1 MKLTGNFYLE
11 NEKITFLF
19 VVLDFGKKNIYL
31 QYKNKIYDLRYLINK
46 IKDKKIF
53 FWIKLYYENKIFES
67 HIKKVVESPEYKK
80 KFFKFFELVIEIEF
94 VNSNFPLVISKII
107 EIEPN
112 FDEKKNNFLIYA
124 VLANKI
130 ILKQSEKIQIFYKKC
145 KIELGYYNSDFSKI
159 FKLLGTYIELRKG
172 YKILQISNIVNSN
185 CFDLTK
191 EKTIENFEKSGFL
204 KKNKKNKNNTK
215 DEIIENWIKDET
227 FEKVKE
233 KFDGILEDEI
243 IKELL
248 NF

>member
-11 NEKITFLF
+11 NEKIAFLF

-46 IKDKKIF
+46 IRDKKIF
-53 FWIKLYYENKIFES
+53 FLIKLYYENKIFET
-67 HIKKVVESPEYKK
+67 HIKKVIESTEYKK
-80 KFFKFFELVIEIEF
+80 KFFKFFELIIEIEF
-94 VNSNFPLVISKII
+94 VNSNFSLVISKII
-107 EIEPN
+107 EIEPD
-112 FDEKKNNFLIYA
+112 FDEKKNTFLIYA

-130 ILKQSEKIQIFYKKC
+130 ILKYNEKIEILYKKS
-145 KIELGYYNSDFSKI
+145 KIELGYYNSDFSKV
-159 FKLLGTYIELRKG
+159 FKLLGTYVELQKG
-172 YKILQISNIVNSN
+172 YKILQISNIINSN

-191 EKTIENFEKSGFL
+191 EKTIENFEKSGFF
-204 KKNKKNKNNTK
+204 KRNN
-215 DEIIENWIKDET
+215 DEIVENWIKDET
-227 FEKVKE
+227 FEKVRE

>member
-11 NEKITFLF
+11 NEKIAFLF

-31 QYKNKIYDLRYLINK
+31 QYKNKMYDLRYLINK
-46 IKDKKIF
+46 IRDKKIF
-53 FWIKLYYENKIFES
+53 FLIKLYYENKIFET
-67 HIKKVVESPEYKK
+67 HIKKVIESTEYKK

-112 FDEKKNNFLIYA
+112 FDEKKNTFLIYA

-130 ILKQSEKIQIFYKKC
+130 ILKYNEKIEILYKKS
-145 KIELGYYNSDFSKI
+145 KIELGYYSSDFSKV
-159 FKLLGTYIELRKG
+159 FKLLGTYVELQKG
-172 YKILQISNIVNSN
+172 YKILQISNIINSN
-185 CFDLTK
+185 CFDLK
-191 EKTIENFEKSGFL
+191 REKTIENFEKSGFF
-204 KKNKKNKNNTK
+204 KRNN
-215 DEIIENWIKDET
+215 DEIVENWIKDET
-227 FEKVKE
+227 FEKVRE

>member
-11 NEKITFLF
+11 NEKIAFLF

-31 QYKNKIYDLRYLINK
+31 QYKNKMYDLRYLINK

-53 FWIKLYYENKIFES
+53 FLIKLYYENKIFET
-67 HIKKVVESPEYKK
+67 HIKKVIESTEYKK

-107 EIEPN
+107 EIEPD
-112 FDEKKNNFLIYA
+112 FDEKKNTFLIYA

-130 ILKQSEKIQIFYKKC
+130 ILKYNEKIEILYKKS
-145 KIELGYYNSDFSKI
+145 KIELGYYSSDFSKV
-159 FKLLGTYIELRKG
+159 FKLLGTYVELQKG

-185 CFDLTK
+185 CFGLK
-191 EKTIENFEKSGFL
+191 REKTIENFEKSGFF
-204 KKNKKNKNNTK
+204 KRNN
-215 DEIIENWIKDET
+215 DEIVENWIKDET
-227 FEKVKE
+227 FEKVRE

>member
-11 NEKITFLF
+11 NEKIAFLF

-31 QYKNKIYDLRYLINK
+31 QYTNKIYDLRYLINK

-53 FWIKLYYENKIFES
+53 FLIKLYYENKIFET
-67 HIKKVVESPEYKK
+67 HIKKVIESTEYKK
-80 KFFKFFELVIEIEF
+80 KFFKFFELIIEIEF
-94 VNSNFPLVISKII
+94 VNSNFSLVISKII
-107 EIEPN
+107 EIEPD
-112 FDEKKNNFLIYA
+112 FDEKKNTFLIYA

-130 ILKQSEKIQIFYKKC
+130 ILKYNEKIEILYKKS
-145 KIELGYYNSDFSKI
+145 KIELGYYNSDFSKV
-159 FKLLGTYIELRKG
+159 FKLLGTYVELQKG

-185 CFDLTK
+185 CFGLK
-191 EKTIENFEKSGFL
+191 REKTIENFEKSGFF
-204 KKNKKNKNNTK
+204 KRNN
-215 DEIIENWIKDET
+215 DEIVENWIKDET
-227 FEKVKE
+227 FEKVRE

>member
-11 NEKITFLF
+11 NEKIAFLF

-53 FWIKLYYENKIFES
+53 FLIKLYYENKIFET
-67 HIKKVVESPEYKK
+67 HIKKVIESTEYKK
-80 KFFKFFELVIEIEF
+80 KFFKFFELIIEIEF
-94 VNSNFPLVISKII
+94 VNSNFSLVISKII
-107 EIEPN
+107 EIEPD
-112 FDEKKNNFLIYA
+112 FDEKKNTFLIYA

-130 ILKQSEKIQIFYKKC
+130 ILKYNEKIEILYKKS
-145 KIELGYYNSDFSKI
+145 KIELGYYNSDFSKV
-159 FKLLGTYIELRKG
+159 FKLLGTYVELQKG

-185 CFDLTK
+185 CFGLK
-191 EKTIENFEKSGFL
+191 REKTIENFEKSGFF
-204 KKNKKNKNNTK
+204 KRNN
-215 DEIIENWIKDET
+215 DEIVENWIKDET
-227 FEKVKE
+227 FEKVRE

>member
-11 NEKITFLF
+11 NEKIAFLF

-53 FWIKLYYENKIFES
+53 FLIKLYYENKIFET
-67 HIKKVVESPEYKK
+67 HIKKVIESTEYKK
-80 KFFKFFELVIEIEF
+80 KFFKFFELIIEIEF
-94 VNSNFPLVISKII
+94 VNSNFSLVISKII
-107 EIEPN
+107 EIEPD
-112 FDEKKNNFLIYA
+112 FDEKKNTFLIYA

-130 ILKQSEKIQIFYKKC
+130 ILKYNEKIEILYKKS
-145 KIELGYYNSDFSKI
+145 KIELGYYNSDFSKV
-159 FKLLGTYIELRKG
+159 FKLLGTYIELQKG

-185 CFDLTK
+185 CFGLK
-191 EKTIENFEKSGFL
+191 REKTIENFEKSGFF
-204 KKNKKNKNNTK
+204 KRNN
-215 DEIIENWIKDET
+215 DEIVENWIKDET
-227 FEKVKE
+227 FEKVRE

>member
-11 NEKITFLF
+11 NEKIAFLF

-31 QYKNKIYDLRYLINK
+31 QYKNKMYDLRYLINK

-53 FWIKLYYENKIFES
+53 FLIKLYYENKIFET
-67 HIKKVVESPEYKK
+67 HIKKVIESTEYKK

-94 VNSNFPLVISKII
+94 VNSNFSLVISKII
-107 EIEPN
+107 EIEPD
-112 FDEKKNNFLIYA
+112 FDEKKNTFLIYA

-130 ILKQSEKIQIFYKKC
+130 ILKYNEKIEILYKKS
-145 KIELGYYNSDFSKI
+145 KIELGYYNSDFSKV
-159 FKLLGTYIELRKG
+159 FKLLGTYVELQKG

-185 CFDLTK
+185 CFGLK
-191 EKTIENFEKSGFL
+191 REKTIENFEKSGFF
-204 KKNKKNKNNTK
+204 KRNN
-215 DEIIENWIKDET
+215 DEIVENWIKDET
-227 FEKVKE
+227 FEKVRE

>member
-11 NEKITFLF
+11 NEKIAFLF

-53 FWIKLYYENKIFES
+53 FLIKLYYENKIFET
-67 HIKKVVESPEYKK
+67 HIKKVIESTEYKK
-80 KFFKFFELVIEIEF
+80 KFFKFFELIIEIEF
-94 VNSNFPLVISKII
+94 VNSNFSLVISKII
-107 EIEPN
+107 EIEPD
-112 FDEKKNNFLIYA
+112 FDEKKNTFLIYA

-130 ILKQSEKIQIFYKKC
+130 ILKYNEKIEILYKKS
-145 KIELGYYNSDFSKI
+145 KIELGYYNSDFSKV
-159 FKLLGTYIELRKG
+159 FKLLGTYVELQKG

-185 CFDLTK
+185 CFGLK
-191 EKTIENFEKSGFL
+191 REKTIENFEKSGFF
-204 KKNKKNKNNTK
+204 KRNN
-215 DEIIENWIKDET
+215 DEIVENWIKDET
-227 FEKVKE
+227 FKKVRE

>member
-11 NEKITFLF
+11 NEKIAFLF

-53 FWIKLYYENKIFES
+53 FLIKLYYENKIFET
-67 HIKKVVESPEYKK
+67 HIKKVIESTEYKK

-94 VNSNFPLVISKII
+94 INSNFPLVISKII
-107 EIEPN
+107 EIEPD
-112 FDEKKNNFLIYA
+112 FDEKKNTFLIYA

-130 ILKQSEKIQIFYKKC
+130 ILKYNEKIEILYKKS
-145 KIELGYYNSDFSKI
+145 KIELGYYNSDFSKV
-159 FKLLGTYIELRKG
+159 FKLLGTYVELQKG

-185 CFDLTK
+185 CFGLK
-191 EKTIENFEKSGFL
+191 REKTIENFEKSGFF
-204 KKNKKNKNNTK
+204 KRNN
-215 DEIIENWIKDET
+215 DEIVENWIKDET
-227 FEKVKE
+227 FEKVRE

>member
-11 NEKITFLF
+11 NEKIAFLF

-31 QYKNKIYDLRYLINK
+31 QYKNKMYDLRYLINK

-53 FWIKLYYENKIFES
+53 FLIKLYYENKIFET
-67 HIKKVVESPEYKK
+67 HIKKVIESTEYKK

-107 EIEPN
+107 EIEPD
-112 FDEKKNNFLIYA
+112 FDEKKNTFLIYA

-130 ILKQSEKIQIFYKKC
+130 ILKYNEKIEILYKKS
-145 KIELGYYNSDFSKI
+145 KIELGYYSSDFSKV
-159 FKLLGTYIELRKG
+159 FKLLGTYVELQKG

-185 CFDLTK
+185 CFGLK
-191 EKTIENFEKSGFL
+191 REKTIENFEKSGFF
-204 KKNKKNKNNTK
+204 KRNN
-215 DEIIENWIKDET
+215 DEIVENWIKDET
-227 FEKVKE
+227 FKKVRE

>member
-1 MKLTGNFYLE
+1 MKITGNFYLE
-11 NEKITFLF
+11 NEKIAFLF

-53 FWIKLYYENKIFES
+53 FLIKLYYENKIFET
-67 HIKKVVESPEYKK
+67 HIKKVIESTEYKK
-80 KFFKFFELVIEIEF
+80 KFFKFFELIIEIEF
-94 VNSNFPLVISKII
+94 VNSNFSLVISKII
-107 EIEPN
+107 EIEPD
-112 FDEKKNNFLIYA
+112 FDEKKNTFLIYA

-130 ILKQSEKIQIFYKKC
+130 ILKYNEKIEILYKKS
-145 KIELGYYNSDFSKI
+145 KIELGYYNSDFIKV
-159 FKLLGTYIELRKG
+159 FKLLGTYVELQKG

-185 CFDLTK
+185 CFGLK
-191 EKTIENFEKSGFL
+191 REKTIENFEKSGFF
-204 KKNKKNKNNTK
+204 KRNN
-215 DEIIENWIKDET
+215 DEIVENWIKDET
-227 FEKVKE
+227 FEKVRE

>member
-11 NEKITFLF
+11 NEKIAFLF

-31 QYKNKIYDLRYLINK
+31 QYKNKIYDLKYLINK

-53 FWIKLYYENKIFES
+53 FLIKLYYENKIFET
-67 HIKKVVESPEYKK
+67 HIKKVIESTEYKK
-80 KFFKFFELVIEIEF
+80 KFFKFFELIIEIEF
-94 VNSNFPLVISKII
+94 VNSNFSLVISKII
-107 EIEPN
+107 EIEPD
-112 FDEKKNNFLIYA
+112 FDEKKNTFLIYA

-130 ILKQSEKIQIFYKKC
+130 ILKYNEKIEILYKKS
-145 KIELGYYNSDFSKI
+145 KIELGYYNSDFSKV
-159 FKLLGTYIELRKG
+159 FKLLGTYVELQKG

-185 CFDLTK
+185 CFGLK
-191 EKTIENFEKSGFL
+191 REKTIENFEKSGFF
-204 KKNKKNKNNTK
+204 KRNN
-215 DEIIENWIKDET
+215 DEIVENWIKDET
-227 FEKVKE
+227 FEKVRE

>member
-11 NEKITFLF
+11 NEKIDFLF

-31 QYKNKIYDLRYLINK
+31 QYKNKMYDLRYLINK

-53 FWIKLYYENKIFES
+53 FLIKLYYENKIFET
-67 HIKKVVESPEYKK
+67 HIKKVIESTEYKK

-107 EIEPN
+107 EIEPD
-112 FDEKKNNFLIYA
+112 FDEKKNTFLIYA

-130 ILKQSEKIQIFYKKC
+130 ILKYNEKIEILYKKS
-145 KIELGYYNSDFSKI
+145 KIELGYYNSDFSKV
-159 FKLLGTYIELRKG
+159 FKLLGTYVELQKG

-185 CFDLTK
+185 CFGLK
-191 EKTIENFEKSGFL
+191 REKTIENFEKSGFF
-204 KKNKKNKNNTK
+204 KRNN
-215 DEIIENWIKDET
+215 DEIVENWIKDET
-227 FEKVKE
+227 FEKVRE

>member
-11 NEKITFLF
+11 NEKIAFLF

-53 FWIKLYYENKIFES
+53 FLIKLYYENKIFET
-67 HIKKVVESPEYKK
+67 HIKKVIESTEYKK
-80 KFFKFFELVIEIEF
+80 KFFKFFELIIEIEF
-94 VNSNFPLVISKII
+94 VNSNFSLVISKII
-107 EIEPN
+107 EIEPD
-112 FDEKKNNFLIYA
+112 FDEKKNTFLIYA

-130 ILKQSEKIQIFYKKC
+130 ILKYNEKIEILYKKS
-145 KIELGYYNSDFSKI
+145 KIELGYYNSDFSKV
-159 FKLLGTYIELRKG
+159 FKLLGTYVELQKG
-172 YKILQISNIVNSN
+172 YKILQISNIINSN
-185 CFDLTK
+185 CFGLK
-191 EKTIENFEKSGFL
+191 REKTIENFEKSGFF
-204 KKNKKNKNNTK
+204 KRNN
-215 DEIIENWIKDET
+215 DEIVENWIKDET
-227 FEKVKE
+227 FEKVRE

>member
-11 NEKITFLF
+11 NEKIAFLF

-53 FWIKLYYENKIFES
+53 FLIKLYYENKIFET
-67 HIKKVVESPEYKK
+67 HIKKVIESTEYKK
-80 KFFKFFELVIEIEF
+80 KFFKFFELIIEIEF
-94 VNSNFPLVISKII
+94 VNSNFSLVISKII
-107 EIEPN
+107 EIEPD
-112 FDEKKNNFLIYA
+112 FDEKKNTFLIYA

-130 ILKQSEKIQIFYKKC
+130 ILKYNEKIEILYKKS
-145 KIELGYYNSDFSKI
+145 KIELGYYNSDFSKV
-159 FKLLGTYIELRKG
+159 FKLLGTYVEHQKG

-185 CFDLTK
+185 CFGLK
-191 EKTIENFEKSGFL
+191 REKTIENFEKSGFF
-204 KKNKKNKNNTK
+204 KRNN
-215 DEIIENWIKDET
+215 DEIVENWIKDET
-227 FEKVKE
+227 FEKVRE

>member
-11 NEKITFLF
+11 NEKIAFLF

-53 FWIKLYYENKIFES
+53 FLIKLYYENKIFET
-67 HIKKVVESPEYKK
+67 HIKKVIESTEYKK
-80 KFFKFFELVIEIEF
+80 KFFKFFELIIEIEF
-94 VNSNFPLVISKII
+94 VNSNFSLVISKII
-107 EIEPN
+107 EIEPD
-112 FDEKKNNFLIYA
+112 FDEKKNTFLIYA

-130 ILKQSEKIQIFYKKC
+130 ILKYNEKIEILYKKS
-145 KIELGYYNSDFSKI
+145 KIELGYYNSDFSKV
-159 FKLLGTYIELRKG
+159 FKLLGTYVELQKG

-185 CFDLTK
+185 CFGLK
-191 EKTIENFEKSGFL
+191 REKTIENFEKSGFF
-204 KKNKKNKNNTK
+204 KRNN
-215 DEIIENWIKDET
+215 DEIVENWIKDET
-227 FEKVKE
+227 FEKVRE
-233 KFDGILEDEI
+233 KFDRILEDEI

>member
-11 NEKITFLF
+11 NEKIAFLF

-53 FWIKLYYENKIFES
+53 FLIKLYYENKIFET
-67 HIKKVVESPEYKK
+67 HIKKVIESTEYKK
-80 KFFKFFELVIEIEF
+80 KIFKFFELIIEIEF
-94 VNSNFPLVISKII
+94 VNSNFSLVISKII
-107 EIEPN
+107 EIEPD
-112 FDEKKNNFLIYA
+112 FDEKKNTFLIYA

-130 ILKQSEKIQIFYKKC
+130 ILKYNEKIEILYKKS
-145 KIELGYYNSDFSKI
+145 KIELGYYNSDFSKV
-159 FKLLGTYIELRKG
+159 FKLLGTYVELQKG

-185 CFDLTK
+185 CFGLK
-191 EKTIENFEKSGFL
+191 REKTIENFEKSGFF
-204 KKNKKNKNNTK
+204 KRNN
-215 DEIIENWIKDET
+215 DEIVENWIKDET
-227 FEKVKE
+227 FEKVRE

>member
-1 MKLTGNFYLE
+1 MKLAGNFYLE
-11 NEKITFLF
+11 NEKIAFLF

-31 QYKNKIYDLRYLINK
+31 QYKNKMYDLRYLINK

-53 FWIKLYYENKIFES
+53 FLIKLYYENKIFET
-67 HIKKVVESPEYKK
+67 HIKKVIESTEYKK

-107 EIEPN
+107 EIEPD
-112 FDEKKNNFLIYA
+112 FDEKKNTFLIYA

-130 ILKQSEKIQIFYKKC
+130 ILKYNEKIEILYKKS
-145 KIELGYYNSDFSKI
+145 KIELGYYSSDFSKV
-159 FKLLGTYIELRKG
+159 FKLLGTYVELQKG
-172 YKILQISNIVNSN
+172 YKILQISNIINSN
-185 CFDLTK
+185 CFDLKK
-191 EKTIENFEKSGFL
+191 EKTIENFEKSGFF
-204 KKNKKNKNNTK
+204 KRNN
-215 DEIIENWIKDET
+215 DEIVENWIKDET
-227 FEKVKE
+227 FEKVRE

>member
-11 NEKITFLF
+11 NEKIAFLF

-53 FWIKLYYENKIFES
+53 FLIKLYYENKIFET
-67 HIKKVVESPEYKK
+67 HIKKVIESTEYKK
-80 KFFKFFELVIEIEF
+80 KFFKFFELIIEIEF
-94 VNSNFPLVISKII
+94 VNSNFSLVISKII
-107 EIEPN
+107 EIEPD
-112 FDEKKNNFLIYA
+112 FDEKKNTFLIYA

-130 ILKQSEKIQIFYKKC
+130 ILKYNEKIEILYKKS
-145 KIELGYYNSDFSKI
+145 KIELGYYNSDFSKV
-159 FKLLGTYIELRKG
+159 FKLLGTYVELQKG

-185 CFDLTK
+185 CFGLK
-191 EKTIENFEKSGFL
+191 REKTIENFEKSGFF
-204 KKNKKNKNNTK
+204 KRNN
-215 DEIIENWIKDET
+215 DEIVENWIKGET
-227 FEKVKE
+227 FEKVRE

>member
-11 NEKITFLF
+11 NEKIAFLF

-53 FWIKLYYENKIFES
+53 FLIKLYYENKIFET
-67 HIKKVVESPEYKK
+67 HIKKVIESTEYKK
-80 KFFKFFELVIEIEF
+80 KFFKFFELIIEIEF
-94 VNSNFPLVISKII
+94 VNSNFSLVISKII
-107 EIEPN
+107 EIEPD
-112 FDEKKNNFLIYA
+112 FDEKKNTFLIYA

-130 ILKQSEKIQIFYKKC
+130 ILKYNEKIEILYKKS
-145 KIELGYYNSDFSKI
+145 KIELGYYNSDFSKV
-159 FKLLGTYIELRKG
+159 FKLLGTYVELQKG

-185 CFDLTK
+185 CFGFK
-191 EKTIENFEKSGFL
+191 REKTIENFEKSGFF
-204 KKNKKNKNNTK
+204 KRNN
-215 DEIIENWIKDET
+215 DEIVENWIKDET
-227 FEKVKE
+227 FEKVRE

>member
-11 NEKITFLF
+11 NEKIAFLF

-53 FWIKLYYENKIFES
+53 FLIKLYYENKIFET
-67 HIKKVVESPEYKK
+67 HIKKVIESTEYKK
-80 KFFKFFELVIEIEF
+80 KFFKFFELIIEIEF
-94 VNSNFPLVISKII
+94 VNSNFSLVISKII
-107 EIEPN
+107 EIEPD
-112 FDEKKNNFLIYA
+112 FDEKKNTFLIYA

-130 ILKQSEKIQIFYKKC
+130 ILKYNEKIEILYKKS
-145 KIELGYYNSDFSKI
+145 KIEVGYYNSDFSKV
-159 FKLLGTYIELRKG
+159 FKLLGTYVELQKG

-185 CFDLTK
+185 CFGLK
-191 EKTIENFEKSGFL
+191 REKTIENFEKSGFF
-204 KKNKKNKNNTK
+204 KRNN
-215 DEIIENWIKDET
+215 DEIVENWIKDET
-227 FEKVKE
+227 FEKVRE

>member
-1 MKLTGNFYLE
+1 MKITGNFYLE
-11 NEKITFLF
+11 NEKIAFLF

-53 FWIKLYYENKIFES
+53 FLIKLYYENKIFET
-67 HIKKVVESPEYKK
+67 HIKKVIESTEYKK
-80 KFFKFFELVIEIEF
+80 KFFKFFELIIEIEF
-94 VNSNFPLVISKII
+94 VNSNFSLVISKII
-107 EIEPN
+107 EIEPD
-112 FDEKKNNFLIYA
+112 FDEKKNTFLIYA

-130 ILKQSEKIQIFYKKC
+130 ILKYNEKIEILYKKS
-145 KIELGYYNSDFSKI
+145 KIELGYYNSDFSKV
-159 FKLLGTYIELRKG
+159 FKLLGTYVELQKG

-185 CFDLTK
+185 CFGLK
-191 EKTIENFEKSGFL
+191 REKTIENFEKSGFF
-204 KKNKKNKNNTK
+204 KRNN
-215 DEIIENWIKDET
+215 DEIVENWIKDET
-227 FEKVKE
+227 FEKVRE

>member
-11 NEKITFLF
+11 NEKIAFLF

-53 FWIKLYYENKIFES
+53 FLIKLYYENKIFET
-67 HIKKVVESPEYKK
+67 HIKKVIESTEYKK
-80 KFFKFFELVIEIEF
+80 KFFKFFELIIEIEF
-94 VNSNFPLVISKII
+94 VNSNFSLVISKII
-107 EIEPN
+107 EIEPD
-112 FDEKKNNFLIYA
+112 FDEKKNTFLIYA

-130 ILKQSEKIQIFYKKC
+130 ILKYNEKIEILYKKS
-145 KIELGYYNSDFSKI
+145 KIELGYYNSDFIKV
-159 FKLLGTYIELRKG
+159 FKLLGTYVELQKG

-185 CFDLTK
+185 CFGLK
-191 EKTIENFEKSGFL
+191 REKTIENFEKSGFF
-204 KKNKKNKNNTK
+204 KRNN
-215 DEIIENWIKDET
+215 DEIVENWIKDET
-227 FEKVKE
+227 FEKVRE

>member
-11 NEKITFLF
+11 NEKIAFLV

-31 QYKNKIYDLRYLINK
+31 HYKNKIYDLRYLINK

-53 FWIKLYYENKIFES
+53 FLIKLYYENKIFET
-67 HIKKVVESPEYKK
+67 HIKKVIESTEYKK
-80 KFFKFFELVIEIEF
+80 KFFKFFELIIEIEF
-94 VNSNFPLVISKII
+94 VNSNFSLVISKII
-107 EIEPN
+107 EIEPD
-112 FDEKKNNFLIYA
+112 FDEKKNTFLIYA

-130 ILKQSEKIQIFYKKC
+130 ILKYNEKIEILYKKS
-145 KIELGYYNSDFSKI
+145 KIELGYYNSDFSKV
-159 FKLLGTYIELRKG
+159 FKLLGTYVELQKG

-185 CFDLTK
+185 CFGLK
-191 EKTIENFEKSGFL
+191 REKTIENFEKSGFF
-204 KKNKKNKNNTK
+204 KRNN
-215 DEIIENWIKDET
+215 DEIVENWIKDET
-227 FEKVKE
+227 FEKVRE

>member
-11 NEKITFLF
+11 NEKIAFLF

-53 FWIKLYYENKIFES
+53 FLIKLYYENKIFET
-67 HIKKVVESPEYKK
+67 HIKKVIESTEYKK
-80 KFFKFFELVIEIEF
+80 KFFKFFELIIEIEF
-94 VNSNFPLVISKII
+94 VNSNFSLVISKII
-107 EIEPN
+107 EIEPD
-112 FDEKKNNFLIYA
+112 FDEKKNTFLIYA

-130 ILKQSEKIQIFYKKC
+130 ILKYNEKIEILYKKS
-145 KIELGYYNSDFSKI
+145 KIELGYYNSDFSKV
-159 FKLLGTYIELRKG
+159 FKLLGTYVELQKG
-172 YKILQISNIVNSN
+172 YKILQISNIINSN
-185 CFDLTK
+185 CFDLK
-191 EKTIENFEKSGFL
+191 REKTIENFEKSGFF
-204 KKNKKNKNNTK
+204 KRNN
-215 DEIIENWIKDET
+215 DEIVENWIKDET
-227 FEKVKE
+227 FEKVRE

>member
-11 NEKITFLF
+11 NEKIAFLF

-53 FWIKLYYENKIFES
+53 FLIKLYYENKIFET
-67 HIKKVVESPEYKK
+67 HIKKVIESTEYKK
-80 KFFKFFELVIEIEF
+80 KFFKFFELIIEIEF
-94 VNSNFPLVISKII
+94 VNSNFSLVISKII
-107 EIEPN
+107 EIEPD
-112 FDEKKNNFLIYA
+112 FDEKKNTFLIYA

-130 ILKQSEKIQIFYKKC
+130 ILKYNEKIEILYKKS
-145 KIELGYYNSDFSKI
+145 KIELGYYNSDFSKV
-159 FKLLGTYIELRKG
+159 FKLLGTYVELQKG

-185 CFDLTK
+185 CFGLK
-191 EKTIENFEKSGFL
+191 REKTIANFEKSGFF
-204 KKNKKNKNNTK
+204 KRNN
-215 DEIIENWIKDET
+215 DEIVENWIKDET
-227 FEKVKE
+227 FEKVRE

>member
-11 NEKITFLF
+11 NEKIAFLF

-53 FWIKLYYENKIFES
+53 FLIKLYYENKIFET
-67 HIKKVVESPEYKK
+67 HIKKVIESTEYKK
-80 KFFKFFELVIEIEF
+80 KFFKFFELIIEIEF
-94 VNSNFPLVISKII
+94 VNSNFSLVISKII
-107 EIEPN
+107 EIEPD
-112 FDEKKNNFLIYA
+112 FDEKKNTFLIYA

-130 ILKQSEKIQIFYKKC
+130 ILKYNEKIEILYKKS
-145 KIELGYYNSDFSKI
+145 KIEMGYYNSDFSKV
-159 FKLLGTYIELRKG
+159 FKLLGTYVELQKG

-185 CFDLTK
+185 CFGLK
-191 EKTIENFEKSGFL
+191 REKTIENFEKSGFF
-204 KKNKKNKNNTK
+204 KRNN
-215 DEIIENWIKDET
+215 DEIVENWITDET
-227 FEKVKE
+227 FEKVRE

>member
-11 NEKITFLF
+11 NEKIAFLF

-53 FWIKLYYENKIFES
+53 FLIKLYYENKIFET
-67 HIKKVVESPEYKK
+67 HIKKVIESTEYKK

-94 VNSNFPLVISKII
+94 INSNFPLVISKII
-107 EIEPN
+107 EIEPD
-112 FDEKKNNFLIYA
+112 FDEKKNTFLIYA

-130 ILKQSEKIQIFYKKC
+130 ILKYNEKIEILYKKS
-145 KIELGYYNSDFSKI
+145 KIELGYYNSDFSKV
-159 FKLLGTYIELRKG
+159 FKLLGTYVELQKG
-172 YKILQISNIVNSN
+172 YKILQISNIINSN
-185 CFDLTK
+185 CFGLK
-191 EKTIENFEKSGFL
+191 REKTIENFEKSGFF
-204 KKNKKNKNNTK
+204 KRNN
-215 DEIIENWIKDET
+215 DEIVENWIKDET
-227 FEKVKE
+227 FEKVRE